1 MNAFPKLVSGEA
13 GVDAGAAAND
23 AVARIESDRRLAET
37 LMRLGK
43 LNEEALGRI
52 LLLQQQTNA
61 PFARAASKLGLVS
74 RDDVET
80 AIGVQHGF
88 IRDGDGEGKLP
99 TGLVIVRRPRS
110 KESEQFRAMR
120 TRLLTG
126 RDADKLKL
134 FAIASNRSHIA
145 ADHVCLNLAASFA
158 QLKKRVLIVD
168 ADLRST
174 RLQSVFGLDHGAG
187 FRETL
192 SGDCDIRRAIRPTII
207 ANLSVLTSGMLQTSG
222 HELLSSASLNLI
234 FEYLRAAFDIVIVMT
249 APHGP
254 IVDAQFVWAA
264 AGAAFVVVRRHE
276 DRLPELKDLN
286 TALRQVDAAMI
297 GAALT
302 G

>member
-1 MNAFPKLVSGEA
+1 MNAVPKLVAGEA
-13 GVDAGAAAND
+13 TGAQD
-23 AVARIESDRRLAET
+23 AVSRLENDRRLAET

-52 LLLQQQTNA
+52 LRLQQQTNA

-88 IRDGDGEGKLP
+88 IRDGDGEGRLP
-99 TGLVIVRRPRS
+99 NGLVIVRRPRS
-110 KESEQFRAMR
+110 KEAEQFRAMR

-134 FAIASNRSHIA
+134 FAIASNHRPGA

-168 ADLRST
+168 ADFRAT
-174 RLQSVFGLDHGAG
+174 RLQSAFALDDGAG
-187 FRETL
+187 LREAL
-192 SGDCDIRRAIRPTII
+192 NGDCDIRRAIRPTIV
-207 ANLSVLTSGMLQTSG
+207 ANLSVLPSGGLQNDG
-222 HELLSSASLNLI
+222 HELLSNAALNLT
-234 FEYLRAAFDIVIVMT
+234 FEYLRAAFDIVVVMT
-249 APHGP
+249 APFGP
-254 IVDAQFVWAA
+254 IADAQFVWAA
-264 AGAAFVVVRRHE
+264 AGSVFVVVRRHE
-276 DRLPELKDLN
+276 DRLPELKELN

-297 GAALT
+297 GAALA

>member
-126 RDADKLKL
+126 RDADKLKF
-134 FAIASNRSHIA
+134 FAIASNRSYIA

-174 RLQSVFGLDHGAG
+174 RLQSVFGLDQGAG
-187 FRETL
+187 FREAL

-207 ANLSVLTSGMLQTSG
+207 ANLSVLTSGTLQTNG
-222 HELLSSASLNLI
+222 HELLSSASLNLT

-254 IVDAQFVWAA
+254 IADAQFVWAA